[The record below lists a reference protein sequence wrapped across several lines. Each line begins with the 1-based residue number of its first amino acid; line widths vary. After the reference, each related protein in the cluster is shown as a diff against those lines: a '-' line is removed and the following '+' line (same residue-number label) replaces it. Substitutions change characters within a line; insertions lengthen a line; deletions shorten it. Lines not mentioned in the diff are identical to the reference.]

1 MKNFRKGDGER
12 SGLFTRRALV
22 LGGAQAVLM
31 TALAGRLYQLQVVE
45 TDRFA
50 TMAEENRIN
59 MRLLAPSRGQIFDRS
74 GVPLAVNRNNFRA
87 MATSDRG
94 RGADLLVERLDQ
106 IFSLGEAEK
115 IRLLRELR
123 RSRSAQPIVVR
134 ENLGWEE
141 VARLEFNA
149 PDLPGV
155 FIDLGQS
162 RDYPE
167 GDLMSHIVGY
177 TGRVAD
183 EDLAGRDDPVLQLA
197 TMRFGKKGVERSLE
211 DDLRGRAGA
220 VQVEVNAVG
229 RVVRELDRTEGQ
241 PGANALLTID
251 LDIQRF
257 ATEKMKEHKS
267 GSVVVLDVVT
277 GDVIAMVSTPGF
289 DPSTFA
295 RGITQ
300 TEWRD
305 LLDNPERPLHNKAIA
320 GVYPPGSTYKM
331 VTALAALEAKAIDP
345 WTRLPCPGFLEL
357 GSIKFH
363 CWLKGGHGSANVSEA
378 IAMSCDCFFYEAAR
392 RAGIDRVSDM
402 AQRLGFGKVSELG
415 LPANPPPTSD
425 ARLEAGED
433 RQAVAAWRH
442 VQPRHRPGLH
452 DGHAPAARHH
462 DGAHRQWRLRGPAEP
477 AAGEGDA
484 ARGAGAAAAAHQA
497 DGAVAAPQ
505 PAAPGDRAA
514 GHVGRGQQQPGHGQ
528 CAARQAGRVHLRRQD
543 RHRPG
548 QAHHRAGARDG
559 HHPGL
564 AALAP
569 APSRAVRLLRPGRQ
583 SALCLRRHRG
593 ARAGRWRDR
602 GSDRARRSGRDHEAR
617 SVAPHRPLQEDG
629 VAMTLAAMGS
639 SPALDAPAP
648 VGFAEKIWRINWG
661 LVLVLTAIAG
671 VGVLA
676 LYSAAGGRFEPWA
689 ARHAV
694 RYGSAFVLMLV
705 VALIHPKVW
714 LSLAWPIYIVS
725 VLMLVA
731 VDVIGKIG
739 MGAQRWLVIGP
750 MQIQPSEIAKVAVIL
765 VIARYYHGLRREQAS
780 QFLYTL
786 PPLMMILVV
795 VGLVMVQPDLG
806 TAMMVLMGGGALLF
820 VAGVRIWMFLAA
832 GIGAWPAC
840 PSPGR

>member
-22 LGGAQAVLM
+22 LGGAQAALM
-31 TALAGRLYQLQVVE
+31 AALAGRLYQLQVVE

-74 GVPLAVNRNNFRA
+74 GAPLAVNRNNFRA

-123 RSRSAQPIVVR
+123 RSRNAQPIVVR

-167 GDLMSHIVGY
+167 GELMSHIVGY

-211 DDLRGRAGA
+211 DNLRGRAGA

-241 PGANALLTID
+241 AGANALLTID

-331 VTALAALEAKAIDP
+331 VTALAALEAKVIDP
-345 WTRLPCPGFLEL
+345 WTRLPCVGFLEL
-357 GSIKFH
+357 GNIKFH

-415 LPANPPPTSD
+415 LPGESAANQPTRAWKQEKIGKPWQHGDTFNLGIGQGYMTATPLQLAIMTARIANGGYEVQPNLLLAKATPREELSPPPPRTKPTAPSLRLNPQHLAIVRQGMSD
-425 ARLEAGED
+425 VVNSAQGTANSLRVKQAEFTFAGKTGTAQVKRITE
-433 RQAVAAWRH
+433 REREMGITQASLPWH
-442 VQPRHRPGLH
+442 L
-452 DGHAPAARHH
+452 RHH
-462 DGAHRQWRLRGPAEP
+462 ALFVCYGPVDNPRYAC
-477 AAGEGDA
+477 
-484 ARGAGAAAAAHQA
+484 
-497 DGAVAAPQ
+497 AVI
-505 PAAPGDRAA
+505 
-514 GHVGRGQQQPGHGQ
+514 VEHGQ
-528 CAARQAGRVHLRRQD
+528 AG
-543 RHRPG
+543 G
-548 QAHHRAGARDG
+548 ATAGPIGRDV
-559 HHPGL
+559 L
-564 AALAP
+564 VETMKRD
-569 APSRAVRLLRPGRQ
+569 PSRRT
-583 SALCLRRHRG
+583 
-593 ARAGRWRDR
+593 DR
-602 GSDRARRSGRDHEAR
+602 FKK
-617 SVAPHRPLQEDG
+617 
-629 VAMTLAAMGS
+629 M
-639 SPALDAPAP
+639 
-648 VGFAEKIWRINWG
+648 
-661 LVLVLTAIAG
+661 
-671 VGVLA
+671 
-676 LYSAAGGRFEPWA
+676 
-689 ARHAV
+689 
-694 RYGSAFVLMLV
+694 
-705 VALIHPKVW
+705 
-714 LSLAWPIYIVS
+714 
-725 VLMLVA
+725 
-731 VDVIGKIG
+731 
-739 MGAQRWLVIGP
+739 
-750 MQIQPSEIAKVAVIL
+750 
-765 VIARYYHGLRREQAS
+765 AS
-780 QFLYTL
+780 
-786 PPLMMILVV
+786 
-795 VGLVMVQPDLG
+795 
-806 TAMMVLMGGGALLF
+806 
-820 VAGVRIWMFLAA
+820 R
-832 GIGAWPAC
+832 
-840 PSPGR
+840 

>member
-22 LGGAQAVLM
+22 LGGAQAVLL

-115 IRLLRELR
+115 VRLLRELR

-167 GDLMSHIVGY
+167 GELMSHIVGY

-211 DDLRGRAGA
+211 DNLRGRAGA

-257 ATEKMKEHKS
+257 AMEKMKEHKS

-320 GVYPPGSTYKM
+320 GIYPPGSTYKM
-331 VTALAALEAKAIDP
+331 VTALAALEAKVIDP
-345 WTRLPCPGFLEL
+345 WTRLPCAGFLEL
-357 GSIKFH
+357 GNIKFH
-363 CWLKGGHGSANVSEA
+363 CWLKGGHGSTNVSEA

-415 LPANPPPTSD
+415 LPGESAANQPTRAWKQEKMGKPWQHGDTFNLGIGQGYMTATPLQLAIMTARIANGGYEVQPNLLLAKATPREELVPPPPRAKPTAPSLRLNPQHLAIVRQGMSD
-425 ARLEAGED
+425 VVNSSQGTANALRVKQPEFTYAGKTGTAQVKRITE
-433 RQAVAAWRH
+433 REREMGITQASLPWH
-442 VQPRHRPGLH
+442 L
-452 DGHAPAARHH
+452 RHH
-462 DGAHRQWRLRGPAEP
+462 ALFVCYGPVDNPRYAC
-477 AAGEGDA
+477 
-484 ARGAGAAAAAHQA
+484 
-497 DGAVAAPQ
+497 AVI
-505 PAAPGDRAA
+505 
-514 GHVGRGQQQPGHGQ
+514 VEHGQ
-528 CAARQAGRVHLRRQD
+528 AG
-543 RHRPG
+543 G
-548 QAHHRAGARDG
+548 ATAGPIGRDV
-559 HHPGL
+559 L
-564 AALAP
+564 VETMKRD
-569 APSRAVRLLRPGRQ
+569 PSRRT
-583 SALCLRRHRG
+583 
-593 ARAGRWRDR
+593 DR
-602 GSDRARRSGRDHEAR
+602 FKK
-617 SVAPHRPLQEDG
+617 
-629 VAMTLAAMGS
+629 M
-639 SPALDAPAP
+639 
-648 VGFAEKIWRINWG
+648 
-661 LVLVLTAIAG
+661 
-671 VGVLA
+671 
-676 LYSAAGGRFEPWA
+676 
-689 ARHAV
+689 
-694 RYGSAFVLMLV
+694 
-705 VALIHPKVW
+705 
-714 LSLAWPIYIVS
+714 
-725 VLMLVA
+725 
-731 VDVIGKIG
+731 
-739 MGAQRWLVIGP
+739 
-750 MQIQPSEIAKVAVIL
+750 
-765 VIARYYHGLRREQAS
+765 AS
-780 QFLYTL
+780 
-786 PPLMMILVV
+786 
-795 VGLVMVQPDLG
+795 
-806 TAMMVLMGGGALLF
+806 
-820 VAGVRIWMFLAA
+820 R
-832 GIGAWPAC
+832 
-840 PSPGR
+840 

>member
-22 LGGAQAVLM
+22 LGGAQAVLL

-106 IFSLGEAEK
+106 IFSLGETEK
-115 IRLLRELR
+115 VRLLRELR
-123 RSRSAQPIVVR
+123 RSRNAQPIVVR

-167 GDLMSHIVGY
+167 GELMSHIVGY

-229 RVVRELDRTEGQ
+229 RVVRELERTEGQ

-257 ATEKMKEHKS
+257 AAEKMKEHQS
-267 GSVVVLDVVT
+267 GSVVVLDVIT

-289 DPSTFA
+289 DPTTFA

-300 TEWRD
+300 GEWRD

-331 VTALAALEAKAIDP
+331 VTALAALDAKVIDP
-345 WTRLPCPGFLEL
+345 WTRLACPGYLEL
-357 GSIKFH
+357 GKIKFH
-363 CWLKGGHGSANVSEA
+363 CWLKGGHGSTNVSEA

-415 LPANPPPTSD
+415 LPGESAANQPTRVWKQEKIGKAWQHGDTFNLGIGQGYMTATPLQLAIMTARIANGGYEVQPNLLLAKATPREELVPPPPRTKPTAPSLRLNPQHLAIVRQGMSD
-425 ARLEAGED
+425 VVNSSQGTANALRVKQPELTYAGKTGTAQVKRITE
-433 RQAVAAWRH
+433 REREMGITQASLPWH
-442 VQPRHRPGLH
+442 L
-452 DGHAPAARHH
+452 RHH
-462 DGAHRQWRLRGPAEP
+462 ALFVCYGPVDNPRYAC
-477 AAGEGDA
+477 
-484 ARGAGAAAAAHQA
+484 
-497 DGAVAAPQ
+497 AVI
-505 PAAPGDRAA
+505 
-514 GHVGRGQQQPGHGQ
+514 VEHGQ
-528 CAARQAGRVHLRRQD
+528 AG
-543 RHRPG
+543 G
-548 QAHHRAGARDG
+548 ATAGPIGRDV
-559 HHPGL
+559 L
-564 AALAP
+564 IETMKRD
-569 APSRAVRLLRPGRQ
+569 PSRRT
-583 SALCLRRHRG
+583 
-593 ARAGRWRDR
+593 DR
-602 GSDRARRSGRDHEAR
+602 FKK
-617 SVAPHRPLQEDG
+617 
-629 VAMTLAAMGS
+629 M
-639 SPALDAPAP
+639 
-648 VGFAEKIWRINWG
+648 
-661 LVLVLTAIAG
+661 
-671 VGVLA
+671 
-676 LYSAAGGRFEPWA
+676 
-689 ARHAV
+689 
-694 RYGSAFVLMLV
+694 
-705 VALIHPKVW
+705 
-714 LSLAWPIYIVS
+714 
-725 VLMLVA
+725 
-731 VDVIGKIG
+731 
-739 MGAQRWLVIGP
+739 
-750 MQIQPSEIAKVAVIL
+750 
-765 VIARYYHGLRREQAS
+765 AS
-780 QFLYTL
+780 
-786 PPLMMILVV
+786 
-795 VGLVMVQPDLG
+795 
-806 TAMMVLMGGGALLF
+806 
-820 VAGVRIWMFLAA
+820 R
-832 GIGAWPAC
+832 
-840 PSPGR
+840 